1 MNKRIKWD
9 KQELERLIFVEKLSY
24 LKIAKLYGANRG
36 SVVRNAAIRLGIKL
50 PNMKKGD
57 YARRKY
63 NKKDLEYH
71 IFYEGMTPVELGKFY
86 NTKRIH
92 DIIKSFD
99 IVLPDYKTY
108 IPLKDRVDN
117 FNKDGSINNNYL
129 PVPLKY
135 TYPVIME
142 IKVFY
147 KGNNR
152 GNDLL
157 YIPEESKWIIRNK
170 FTTLCNKGVY
180 DYAYW
185 YNRWI
190 IKAKDPEHLTEE
202 EIDLLIDTRYPDKL
216 PNTKLYIK
224 NQLTLDSKYE
234 CKFFC
239 IKQDL
244 IDSYINSRIKKD
256 LVIFNYN
263 FDQVPEFIGTT
274 VEKFKIL
281 YSEILNEELI
291 SGTFETNY
299 LDFITNTTDPIE
311 LFKLKFGKP
320 CRLSNE
326 EFLKKAREIHG
337 DLYEYLDNVEDRK
350 YKNDKI
356 RIKCKRCGRIFK
368 QTVAIH
374 LRGSGCR
381 VCNMKYR
388 DITNISLAGK
398 KKVIPFN
405 EFVRRCRE
413 IHGDRYEY
421 FEDSYTGTKNNV
433 KIRDTVTGDIFYQ
446 NAFNHYHGQNNPN
459 LKSSH
464 GELHIEK
471 WLKENFQG
479 IYQKEVTIKG
489 VIAGR
494 NTDNVRID
502 FVLNLNNQV
511 YWIEYNGIQHYKY
524 SEFFHNSLED
534 FEKQKIRDNNVR
546 NYSNENNTILIEIPY
561 TYSTF
566 EDISTILKEIII
578 EHKIINDVIIYP
590 TIE

>member
-9 KQELERLIFVEKLSY
+9 KQELERLIFIEKLSY
-24 LKIAKLYGANRG
+24 LKIAKLYGAKRG
-36 SVVRNAAIRLGIKL
+36 SVVRNAAIRLGIEL

-92 DIIKSFD
+92 DIIKSFN
-99 IVLPDYKTY
+99 IVLPDYRTY
-108 IPLKDRVDN
+108 IPLKDRVSN
-117 FNKDGSINNNYL
+117 FNEDGSINNNYL

-135 TYPVIME
+135 TYPMVME

-147 KGNNR
+147 KGNSR
-152 GNDLL
+152 DRDLL
-157 YIPEESKWIIRNK
+157 YIPEENKWIVRNRFVK
-170 FTTLCNKGVY
+170 LCHKGIY

-190 IKAKDPEHLTEE
+190 IKAKDPEHLTEK
-202 EIDLLIDTRYPDKL
+202 EIDLLIDMKYHNKL
-216 PNTKLYIK
+216 SNTKSYIK
-224 NQLTLDSKYE
+224 SQLILDSKYE

-239 IKQDL
+239 VKQDL
-244 IDSYINSRIKKD
+244 IDSYFISRIKKD
-256 LVIFNYN
+256 LTTFNYN
-263 FDQVPEFIGTT
+263 FDQVPEFIRTS
-274 VEKFKIL
+274 VEKFKL
-281 YSEILNEELI
+281 SFSEIINEELI
-291 SGTFETNY
+291 SGIFETNY
-299 LDFITNTTDPIE
+299 LDFITNTTDSIE
-311 LFKLKFGKP
+311 LFKLKFGRP

-337 DLYEYLDNVEDRK
+337 DLYEYLDNVEDRR

-356 RIKCKRCGRIFK
+356 RIRCKRCGRIFE

-374 LRGSGCR
+374 LRGSGCK

-388 DITNISLAGK
+388 DTTNVSLAGK

-433 KIRDTVTGDIFYQ
+433 KIRDTITGDIFYQ

-464 GELHIEK
+464 GELYIER

-479 IYQKEVTIKG
+479 VYQKEVTIKG
-489 VIAGR
+489 IIAGR

-502 FVLNLNNQV
+502 FVLSLDNQV

-524 SEFFHNSLED
+524 SEFFHSSLED

-566 EDISTILKEIII
+566 EDVSTILKEIII
-578 EHKIINDVIIYP
+578 EHKIIKDVIVYP
-590 TIE
+590 IIE